1 MKNLYQYFTAILLL
15 LFICTAQCLTAQVTS
30 KAVFLNGNFSFDN
43 NHTITGVKRKI
54 REDYEMTRN
63 QIHLNSSL
71 GLGYTFFNRL
81 ILGGAFN
88 YNFRR
93 DQWSITLNYH
103 TFSWGPFGRLYLI
116 NKKAGLFTEVK
127 YLKGQNKDIGGYNGD
142 EVLKGTVSTLR
153 YGIGGNY
160 FVTKR
165 LSLELLAAYQKEKR
179 IGELKPNTDPTS
191 NTRVSIDSK
200 TLLINFGISYFIKA
214 R

>member
-1 MKNLYQYFTAILLL
+1 MKNLYQSFIVIILLF
-15 LFICTAQCLTAQVTS
+15 FICSAQRLTAQVTS
-30 KAVFLNGNFSFDN
+30 KTVFINGNFSFTN
-43 NHTITGVKRKI
+43 NNTLTTVNRKI
-54 REDYEMTRN
+54 REDYEVARN
-63 QIHLNSSL
+63 QLDVNSSL

-88 YNFRR
+88 YNFRQDKLLYTR
-93 DQWSITLNYH
+93 NYH

-127 YLKGQNKDIGGYNGD
+127 YLKGNHRDIGGYNAD
-142 EVLKGTVSTLR
+142 EIQKGTISTLR

-160 FVTKR
+160 FFTKR
-165 LSLELLAAYQKEKR
+165 LCLELLAAYQKENR

-191 NTRVSIDSK
+191 NTRVSMDSK